1 MNVIDYGQNTNP
13 LTDRYGG
20 SVTTATTVTVGNI
33 SAPEQPL
40 VEVRITIAGKEYTK
54 DQAKAIYLAL
64 KEVFD
69 TGFTINYPSG
79 GRDWTYPSP
88 ITWTSSAP
96 ITMYNSH
103 ASNDSVGAARQRE
116 LGTQAKTTLQGAS
129 N

>member
-88 ITWTSSAP
+88 IMA
-96 ITMYNSH
+96 YNSQI
-103 ASNDSVGAARQRE
+103 SSDSAGVRKRG
-116 LGTQAKTTLQGAS
+116 LDTQTETTLQGTS

>member
-13 LTDRYGG
+13 PTDRYGG

-33 SAPEQPL
+33 SSPEQPL

-69 TGFTINYPSG
+69 TGVTISYPPG
-79 GRDWTYPSP
+79 VRD
-88 ITWTSSAP
+88 WTSSAP
-96 ITMYNSH
+96 TMLYNSH
-103 ASNDSVGAARQRE
+103 AASDSVGAARKRE
-116 LGTQAKTTLQGAS
+116 LGTQTETTLQGAS

>member
-33 SAPEQPL
+33 SSPEQPL

-69 TGFTINYPSG
+69 TGFTISYPPG
-79 GRDWTYPSP
+79 IRDWPPSTP
-88 ITWTSSAP
+88 IMA
-96 ITMYNSH
+96 YNSQI
-103 ASNDSVGAARQRE
+103 SSDSAGVRRRGLDTRTE
-116 LGTQAKTTLQGAS
+116 TTLQGAS